1 MYVGDYA
8 VGGVGIKM
16 MIDGHPMGSEIEYK
30 DGMKLTL
37 RVGDFFRHTWRENT
51 AYELQ
56 VITDQ
61 GVAYASTFN
70 GKLPQALSLEVQKR
84 KFYRVEIKDLT
95 HGWRVCVS
103 NPIWLDKEPAEKA
116 E

>member
-1 MYVGDYA
+1 MKSEEIVRILKEA
-8 VGGVGIKM
+8 AN
-16 MIDGHPMGSEIEYK
+16 IDIEYK

-37 RVGDFFRHTWRENT
+37 RVGDFFRHTLREDT

-61 GVAYASTFN
+61 GVAYSSMFN

-84 KFYRVEIKDLT
+84 KFYRVVVNDLT
-95 HGWRVCVS
+95 HAWRVCVS
-103 NPIWLDKEPAEKA
+103 NPIWLDKEPEQTAE
-116 E
+116 